1 MNEEEKN
8 RAKIRAPQR
17 KTTVSFKLK
26 MSKGFDAAS
35 KLMDES
41 RWDEENQNKK
51 E

>member
-1 MNEEEKN
+1 MKKEEEN

-17 KTTVSFKLK
+17 KTTGSFKLK